1 MPTDDDLVP
10 NPEYHDLQAA
20 LATVREHARVLET
33 SLDQVCALFGG
44 HPVWVGSTARAF
56 GEELNGRRLRMKAT
70 IQHLVAELEAELRAT
85 PAKISRG
92 AFSSQSASTWLAGR

>member
-1 MPTDDDLVP
+1 MA
-10 NPEYHDLQAA
+10 NPEYRDLQTVLA
-20 LATVREHARVLET
+20 LVREHAGVLET

-85 PAKISRG
+85 PARISR
-92 AFSSQSASTWLAGR
+92 AIPSGRPQVR